1 MFFYE
6 VNKDVKIPFTIGSSE
21 ILNKESAKKYVKLLS
36 SFLKRIIKEDY
47 YKETITS
54 TFFLAMMGKN
64 LDYVPRNSFC
74 IYETEEEISSYKEGF
89 IKDLFEYLEEK
100 ELFSKIQEDFGITL
114 SPENLLSDIDKDFK
128 ERGYLLQNLGNI
140 EEPIVNDVAI
150 AIHSLIQ
157 TYLCGDIDSIFF
169 INELL

>member
-6 VNKDVKIPFTIGSSE
+6 VTKDAKIPFTIGSSE

-36 SFLKRIIKEDY
+36 SFLKRIMKDNY

-54 TFFLAMMGKN
+54 VFFLAMMGKD
-64 LDYVPRNSFC
+64 LDYISRNSFC

-100 ELFSKIQEDFGITL
+100 EFFNKIQEDFGITL
-114 SPENLLSDIDKDFK
+114 SPENLLSEIDKDFK

-140 EEPIVNDVAI
+140 EEPIVNDVMI
-150 AIHSLIQ
+150 AIHFLIQ

-169 INELL
+169 INELF

>member
-6 VNKDVKIPFTIGSSE
+6 VNKDAKIPFTIGSSK

-54 TFFLAMMGKN
+54 IFFLAMMGKD
-64 LDYVPRNSFC
+64 LDYVSRNSFC

-114 SPENLLSDIDKDFK
+114 SSENLLSEIDKDFK

>member
-6 VNKDVKIPFTIGSSE
+6 VNKDAKISFTVRSSE

-36 SFLKRIIKEDY
+36 SFLKRIIKENY

-54 TFFLAMMGKN
+54 IFFLAMMGKG

-74 IYETEEEISSYKEGF
+74 IYETEEEISSYKEEF
-89 IKDLFEYLEEK
+89 IKDFFEYLEEK

-114 SPENLLSDIDKDFK
+114 SSENLFSEIDKDFK
-128 ERGYLLQNLGNI
+128 ERGYLLQNLGNM

-150 AIHSLIQ
+150 ALHSLIK
-157 TYLCGDIDSIFF
+157 TYLCGDIDSIFLV
-169 INELL
+169 NELL